1 MRKHTR
7 EQLWIELR
15 HLQSQLSTSPLGAG
29 LGLCERA
36 WSRGQ
41 ELAARHG
48 FVVRL
53 YAEAV
58 RWDLGSLTER
68 LERARRVLAPGRT
81 RART

>member
-1 MRKHTR
+1 MRKHSR

-15 HLQSQLSTSPLGAG
+15 HLQNRLSAGPLGAG
-29 LGLCERA
+29 VHLCERA

-41 ELAARHG
+41 EFAARHG

-58 RWDLGSLTER
+58 RWDLGSLSER
-68 LERARRVLAPGRT
+68 LERVRGAVAAGRT
-81 RART
+81 RARS